1 MPALGIAIKTDT
13 RLNIVALFTTA
24 DTGLGLGCTIRCGR
38 GGDQFTE
45 KNLAFRTAEWEL
57 RCTER
62 ALAHSVIL
70 AAQIANETEDGHA
83 YDLALE
89 SVREGIAALL
99 YAKAHAEN
107 RTVAD
112 ELMGCIIAS
121 FTVTDPE
128 VIKRRNAII
137 DIAVR
142 QSESNPLSMT
152 VNTQTRVV
160 CRNALPHLSDCD
172 PITGQEYG
180 TGA

>member
-1 MPALGIAIKTDT
+1 MPVLSLAIKTDT
-13 RLNIVALFTTA
+13 DLNLIAHFTTVE
-24 DTGLGLGCTIRCGR
+24 TGLCLGAWIGCGR
-38 GGDQFTE
+38 GDKFGADE
-45 KNLAFRTAEWEL
+45 MIAFRCDEWEL

-99 YAKAHAEN
+99 YAKAHLKN
-107 RTVAD
+107 RIVAD

-121 FTVTDPE
+121 FTVTDPDA
-128 VIKRRNAII
+128 IKRRNAKINSAI
-137 DIAVR
+137 QQPFGTKDIR
-142 QSESNPLSMT
+142 F
-152 VNTQTRVV
+152 V
-160 CRNALPHLSDCD
+160 CRNTLSDCD